1 MKALKIIGWL
11 PLLTLALLT
20 SCAQMNPSVIA
31 QTDVAHNDH
40 NAMAKY
46 YENQVK
52 EVKIRLQANQ
62 KVLEEC
68 EAHPYYYGRQGQD
81 VRSHASAN
89 IREYQK
95 TLKESLRNAEQH
107 RIMAIKQEQQT
118 NKTKARLDHDLKI
131 EPSESSE
138 SSGREL

>member
-11 PLLTLALLT
+11 PLLALALLT
-20 SCAQMNPSVIA
+20 SCAQMNSSVIA
-31 QTDVAHNDH
+31 QADVAHNDH

-107 RIMAIKQEQQT
+107 RIMAIEQEQQT
-118 NKTKARLDHDLKI
+118 NKTKAHLNHDLTI
-131 EPSESSE
+131 EPSE

>member
-11 PLLTLALLT
+11 PLLALALLT

-31 QTDVAHNDH
+31 QADVAHNDH
-40 NAMAKY
+40 NAMANY

-107 RIMAIKQEQQT
+107 RIMAIEQEQQT
-118 NKTKARLDHDLKI
+118 NKTKARLDHDLTI
-131 EPSESSE
+131 EPSE

>member
-11 PLLTLALLT
+11 PLLALALLT
-20 SCAQMNPSVIA
+20 SCAQMNSSVIA
-31 QTDVAHNDH
+31 QADVAHNDH

-107 RIMAIKQEQQT
+107 RIMAIEQEQQT
-118 NKTKARLDHDLKI
+118 NKTKARLDHDLTI
-131 EPSESSE
+131 EPSE

>member
-1 MKALKIIGWL
+1 MKALKIIAWL
-11 PLLTLALLT
+11 PLLALTLLT

-31 QTDVAHNDH
+31 QADVAHNDH

-52 EVKIRLQANQ
+52 EVKIRLEANQ

-89 IREYQK
+89 VREYQK

-107 RIMAIKQEQQT
+107 RIMAIEQEQQT
-118 NKTKARLDHDLKI
+118 NKTKAHLDHELTI
-131 EPSESSE
+131 EPSESS
-138 SSGREL
+138 GKEL

>member
-11 PLLTLALLT
+11 PLLALALLT

-31 QTDVAHNDH
+31 QADVAHNDH

-107 RIMAIKQEQQT
+107 RIMAIEQEQQT
-118 NKTKARLDHDLKI
+118 NKTKAHLNHDLTI
-131 EPSESSE
+131 EPSE

>member
-11 PLLTLALLT
+11 PLLALALLT
-20 SCAQMNPSVIA
+20 SCAQMNSSVIA
-31 QTDVAHNDH
+31 QADVAHNDH

-107 RIMAIKQEQQT
+107 RIMAIEQEQQT
-118 NKTKARLDHDLKI
+118 NKTKAHLNHDLTI
-131 EPSESSE
+131 EPSESS
-138 SSGREL
+138 GKEL

>member
-1 MKALKIIGWL
+1 MKALKIIAWL
-11 PLLTLALLT
+11 PLLALTLLT

-31 QTDVAHNDH
+31 HADVAHNDH
-40 NAMAKY
+40 NAMANY

-52 EVKIRLQANQ
+52 EVKIRLEANQ

-89 IREYQK
+89 VREYQK

-107 RIMAIKQEQQT
+107 RIMAVEQEQQI
-118 NKTKARLDHDLKI
+118 NKTKAHLDHDLTM
-131 EPSESSE
+131 EPSESS
-138 SSGREL
+138 GKEL

>member
-11 PLLTLALLT
+11 PLLALALLT

-31 QTDVAHNDH
+31 QADVAHNDH

-107 RIMAIKQEQQT
+107 RIMAIEQEQQT
-118 NKTKARLDHDLKI
+118 NKTKAHLNHDLSI
-131 EPSESSE
+131 EPSE

>member
-11 PLLTLALLT
+11 PLLALALLT

-31 QTDVAHNDH
+31 QADVAHNDH

-107 RIMAIKQEQQT
+107 RIMAIEQEQQT
-118 NKTKARLDHDLKI
+118 NKTKARLDHDLTI
-131 EPSESSE
+131 EPSE